1 MHHHNSFLQLQLHV
15 GSWYLVIAS
24 GLFSA
29 LMAYVANHLNALYSV
44 ERQTKAK

>member
-1 MHHHNSFLQLQLHV
+1 LQLQLHV

-29 LMAYVANHLNALYSV
+29 LLAYVANYLNALYSV